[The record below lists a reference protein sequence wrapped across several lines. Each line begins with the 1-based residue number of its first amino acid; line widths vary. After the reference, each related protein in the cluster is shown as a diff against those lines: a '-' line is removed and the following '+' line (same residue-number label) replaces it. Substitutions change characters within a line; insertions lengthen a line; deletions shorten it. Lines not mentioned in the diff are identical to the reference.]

1 MIRRPVIRRLAPAAL
16 LVVLAACSSI
26 TFSSDR
32 LDAIQQE
39 LNRHYRD
46 WKSQRIA
53 SYEYHFVRFCLCDP
67 NLTRPAVVNVVDSA
81 VARVT
86 YGDGSTAPDSLLRSF
101 FTVEG
106 LFQQVQVAINL
117 GVDSLVV
124 EYDPTLH
131 YPTKIVVDQDRL
143 VPNDELAL
151 FASDL
156 VRR

>member
-1 MIRRPVIRRLAPAAL
+1 MIRQTTGAMAL
-16 LVVLAACSSI
+16 VLLAACSSI

-39 LNRHYRD
+39 LTQRYQE
-46 WKSQRIA
+46 WKALRIA
-53 SYEYHFVRFCLCDP
+53 AYDYRFVRFCLCDSS
-67 NLTRPAVVNVVDSA
+67 LTRPVRVGVVDSA

-86 YGDGSTAPDSLLRSF
+86 YDDGSAAPDSLLRSF

-106 LFQQVQVAINL
+106 LFQQVQAAINL
-117 GVDSLVV
+117 RVDSLVV
-124 EYDPTLH
+124 EYDPALH
-131 YPTKIVVDQDRL
+131 YPTKIVMDQDRL

>member
-1 MIRRPVIRRLAPAAL
+1 MIRQTTGAIAL
-16 LVVLAACSSI
+16 VLLGACSSI

-39 LNRHYRD
+39 LTRRYQE
-46 WKSQRIA
+46 WKALRIA
-53 SYEYHFVRFCLCDP
+53 AYDYRFVRFCLCDSS
-67 NLTRPAVVNVVDSA
+67 LTRPVRVGVVDSA

-86 YGDGSTAPDSLLRSF
+86 YDDGSAAPDSLLRSF

-106 LFQQVQVAINL
+106 LFQQVQAAINL
-117 GVDSLVV
+117 RVDSLVV
-124 EYDPTLH
+124 EYDPALH